1 MSDINNI
8 KPNSPGGI
16 SHPRSNAVDDKSS
29 TGKASASTS
38 SNAAPSSDTFSLTD
52 DANQLQALQ
61 QVISAMPE
69 VDQQRIAELRQAIE
83 NGDYEV
89 DSQKLARNMIDFE
102 GQF

>member
-1 MSDINNI
+1 MSEINNI
-8 KPNSPGGI
+8 KPNSPGGV
-16 SHPRSNAVDDKSS
+16 SQPRSNTVDEKSGTSKVS
-29 TGKASASTS
+29 TSTS
-38 SNAAPSSDTFSLTD
+38 SNTASTSDTFSLTD